1 MSDQFRTPSG
11 SAARPGGAG
20 TLDPCDV
27 VAERVALGEPLG
39 DLAEHATSCAKCRRL
54 AALPTEL
61 GVVTSEADPGLG
73 FTARMTSGAQHLLVV
88 RQRRRIV
95 AAAVSAAAAASLL
108 TFALTRQPA
117 PATQSAQPALDMGS
131 QREPEQVTDDE
142 DDDLRAL
149 VQLADTDRNAAYSA
163 DWSEIEKPLAP
174 YASLVKGVQP

>member
-1 MSDQFRTPSG
+1 MSN
-11 SAARPGGAG
+11 
-20 TLDPCDV
+20 PCDV

-39 DLAEHATSCAKCRRL
+39 DVAEHATSCAKCRRL

-61 GVVTSEADPGLG
+61 GVVTTEADPGLG

-108 TFALTRQPA
+108 TFALMRKPDSPA
-117 PATQSAQPALDMGS
+117 QTVQPALDMGS
-131 QREPEQVTDDE
+131 QQEPEQVTDD

-149 VQLADTDRNAAYSA
+149 VQLADTDRSLEYSA

-174 YASLVKGVQP
+174 YATLVKGVEP